1 MAHHS
6 GFERRLLSHPHSPL
20 LQAVPPVP
28 VWQFR
33 ALPFGLNTAPRV
45 FTMVTAPVVAYA
57 HLNGVSLHV
66 YLDEWLLNP
75 ISEELAKQQ
84 TQWLLGLCARLGWVV
99 NVEKSSLTPS
109 QVAIYLGISLDTR
122 VGLAYPSERRIERW
136 LSISEDFLAGQA
148 QPALLWLRLL
158 GHLVSLEKLVPYGR
172 LRIRPIQFQL
182 RSGWSQV
189 RDHPLTQVK
198 LDQGTRDSI
207 LWWRTHSSLHKGIP
221 LGSPLAEA
229 FLSTDSS
236 AVGWGAHMDRRTAS
250 GRWSKAMKELHINVL
265 ELNAI
270 WLGLQAFEDTL
281 HDSNVAIM
289 CDNVSAIAYLRNQGG
304 TRSQQMCRMAI
315 DTCVW
320 AEKRS
325 ITLIP
330 RMESESSRSTACIPS
345 LGQSTCGSV
354 CTVCNTKLATYMS
367 PIPEPEAWKVDSLV
381 QSWEGLY
388 AYAYSPTALIRQ
400 TLNKLILHRA
410 ELILIA
416 PLWPKQEWFPDLLRL
431 SIAFPL
437 VLPPTAKL
445 LKQSFSHHFH
455 QRTRVL
461 NLHAWRLSVDL
472 IKLGDFRNKC
482 PTGSLFLKE
491 NPRLTSMNKSGI
503 PLENGV
509 SLTELIHTRLLSP

>member
-1 MAHHS
+1 MVI
-6 GFERRLLSHPHSPL
+6 GPL
-20 LQAVPPVP
+20 HTP
-28 VWQFR
+28 
-33 ALPFGLNTAPRV
+33 
-45 FTMVTAPVVAYA
+45 
-57 HLNGVSLHV
+57 
-66 YLDEWLLNP
+66 
-75 ISEELAKQQ
+75 
-84 TQWLLGLCARLGWVV
+84 RLGG

-109 QVAIYLGISLDTR
+109 HVAIFLGFSLDTR

-136 LSISEDFLAGQA
+136 LSISEDLLAGQA

-158 GHLVSLEKLVPYGR
+158 GHLASLEKLVPYGR

-182 RSGWSQV
+182 RSGWSQT
-189 RDHPLTQVK
+189 RDHPLIQVN

-221 LGSPLAEA
+221 LVSPLIEA
-229 FLSTDSS
+229 FLFTDSS
-236 AVGWGAHMDRRTAS
+236 AVGWGAHMDKRTAS
-250 GRWSKAMKELHINVL
+250 GRWSEAMKELHINVL

-289 CDNVSAIAYLRNQGG
+289 CDNVSDIAYLRNQGG

-315 DTCVW
+315 DTCEW
-320 AEKRS
+320 AEERA

-330 RMESESSRSTACIPS
+330 RHLPGHLNVLADHLSRRDQILKTEWS
-345 LGQSTCGSV
+345 LNPAVARRVFRVWGSPHMDLFALK
-354 CTVCNTKLATYMS
+354 CNPKLATYMS

-381 QSWEGLY
+381 QSWEGRY
-388 AYAYSPTALIRQ
+388 AYAYPPTALIRQ

-437 VLPPTAKL
+437 VLLPTAKL
-445 LKQSFSHHFH
+445 LKQSFSQTFSSEASDSTPSRVEVICRSNQARGFSEQVSNRITVP
-455 QRTRVL
+455 QRKFTL
-461 NLHAWRLSVDL
+461 DL
-472 IKLGDFRNKC
+472 YEQ
-482 PTGSLFLKE
+482 S
-491 NPRLTSMNKSGI
+491 
-503 PLENGV
+503 ENGV